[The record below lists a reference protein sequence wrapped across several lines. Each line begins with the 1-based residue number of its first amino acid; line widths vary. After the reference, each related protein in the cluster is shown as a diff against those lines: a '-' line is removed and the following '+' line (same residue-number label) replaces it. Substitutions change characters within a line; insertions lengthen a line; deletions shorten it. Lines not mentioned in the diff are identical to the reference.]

1 VIRHENELAVFILWN
16 LVNIFMP
23 DAKENGPDISPKPTD
38 LIDHITAFHS
48 AEEGSHDHEGQRE
61 KHDGQEKQ
69 DRVKGI
75 KKSEGK

>member
-1 VIRHENELAVFILWN
+1 
-16 LVNIFMP
+16 MP
-23 DAKENGPDISPKPTD
+23 EKGPDIPPNPTD
-38 LIDHITAFHS
+38 LIDQVTAFHS
-48 AEEGSHDHEGQRE
+48 AKKGSHDHDGHRE